1 VGRDGDFIM
10 TRFGLDADQ
19 PNNFLYSPCS
29 VQQIKSSVNTVQDMH
44 CLERHQPE
52 ERLCGN
58 GVVENGEECDCGGEQ
73 MCRVLEPGNCCD
85 FGSCKLR
92 AHAVCGVSNGTDF
105 VVSNPRL

>member
-1 VGRDGDFIM
+1 M

-44 CLERHQPE
+44 CLERPPPE

-58 GVVENGEECDCGGEQ
+58 GVVESGEECDCGGEQ
-73 MCRVLEPGNCCD
+73 MCRVLEPGDCCD

-92 AHAVCGVSNGTDF
+92 AHAVCSVSNGTDF